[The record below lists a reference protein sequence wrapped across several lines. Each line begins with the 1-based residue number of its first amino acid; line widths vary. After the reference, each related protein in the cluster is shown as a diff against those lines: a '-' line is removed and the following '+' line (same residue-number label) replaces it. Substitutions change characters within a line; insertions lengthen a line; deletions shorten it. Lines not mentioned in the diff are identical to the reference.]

1 MRNGSFKSILLL
13 AVVLFVR
20 NGRGQVPGGGA
31 PPGDTGGQAHPSD
44 VGVQDVNRNE
54 APALRIPQQKVN
66 AFAALQ
72 GIVMDAAG
80 RPIPGAEIELT
91 AADGRKIPGPVSA
104 GDGIFRM
111 LRIAPGSYELLVTRR
126 DGGMLKRPQ
135 VELRAGEVLSVEIH
149 MTEVLTNYTRPLDQQ
164 MIEVMDES
172 QYKELSRRPD
182 ADGAVVV
189 AKETPLAP
197 AGANFQPQRDRWD
210 IAFPDYHRYGARDES
225 PYIFGHWYDPFNR
238 NVLKADK
245 PIFGKTFFEFTGDAI
260 TAADGRRLPTPAG
273 QSTQSPVSPQFF
285 GKGGQFFTAETF
297 RMTFD
302 LFHGDTL
309 AFRPVDW
316 QIRITPAAQI
326 NYLRAREYQ
335 VVSVNVEDGTTR
347 LDGHVGLQ
355 EAFGEVKLHD
365 FGPNYDFLNLRV
377 GIQAFVSDFRG
388 FIFADEQPG
397 VRLFGNLKSNRFQY
411 NLAGFDLLEKD
422 TNSGLNT
429 LHRRAREVAI
439 ANLFVQDFFTPG
451 YTAEFSYHF
460 VRDQATAH
468 YNKNGFI
475 TRPSAIGNVIP
486 HRVDASYYG
495 FTGDGHLGKYNLTN
509 AFYQVNGTDQL
520 AQLAGKR
527 NDINAQ
533 FAAAEV
539 SQDHDFYRL
548 RASFLYSSGDDDPR
562 DGTAR
567 GFSSIVDGVAFAGG
581 EFSFFN
587 REGIPL
593 TRAGVALTAPDSFL
607 PDLRSSKDQGQSN
620 FVNPGLY
627 LYNAGADVDVTQK
640 LRIIGNVNFLQFAR
654 TQPLIFLLQQ
664 NGVRR
669 TIGIDSGLG
678 AIYRPLLS
686 DNIVIHAG
694 LTTLVP
700 FRGLRDIY
708 TSQTLISGFF
718 VVKFQF

>member
-1 MRNGSFKSILLL
+1 MLL
-13 AVVLFVR
+13 AR
-20 NGRGQVPGGGA
+20 GGA
-31 PPGDTGGQAHPSD
+31 AQAPDAGQSGR
-44 VGVQDVNRNE
+44 VGVQEVNRNQ
-54 APALRIPQQKVN
+54 APETRIPQQKAV

-72 GIVMDAAG
+72 GMVMDAAG
-80 RPIPGAEIELT
+80 RPLPGAQAQLT
-91 AADGRKIPGPVSA
+91 TADGRQVAVAVTS
-104 GDGIFRM
+104 GDGIFRI
-111 LRIAPGSYELLVTRR
+111 LRIPPGRYELVVTRR
-126 DGGMLKRPQ
+126 DGGALKNPN
-135 VELRAGEVLSVEIH
+135 VELRAGEVLSVEVR
-149 MTEVLTNYTRPLDQQ
+149 MTEVLTNYTNPLPQQ
-164 MIEVMDES
+164 MIETMDENN
-172 QYKELSRRPD
+172 YKELSRRPD

-189 AKETPLAP
+189 PKEVPLVP
-197 AGANFQPQRDRWD
+197 AGANFEPQRDRWD
-210 IAFPDYHRYGARDES
+210 IPFPDYHRYGKGDES
-225 PYIFGHWYDPFNR
+225 PYILGHWYDPFNR

-260 TAADGRRLPTPAG
+260 TAVDGRRLPTPAG

-285 GKGGQFFTAETF
+285 GKGGQFFVAQTF

-316 QIRITPAAQI
+316 QIRITPAANI

-335 VVSVNVEDGTTR
+335 VVSVDVRDGTTR

-377 GIQAFVSDFRG
+377 GIQQFVSDFRG

-397 VRLFGNLKSNRFQY
+397 VRLFGNLKSNRIQY

-429 LHRRAREVAI
+429 FSRRAREVAI
-439 ANLFVQDFFTPG
+439 ANIFIQDFGGLQG
-451 YTAEFSYHF
+451 YTTEFSYHF
-460 VRDQATAH
+460 VRDQGTTR
-468 YNKNGFI
+468 YNENGQI
-475 TRPSAIGNVIP
+475 VRPSPIGNVIP
-486 HRVDASYYG
+486 HRVDANYYG
-495 FTGDGHLGKYNLTN
+495 WTGDGHIGRYNIDHS
-509 AFYQVNGTDQL
+509 FYQVNGTDQL
-520 AQLAGKR
+520 SQLAGKR

-533 FAAAEV
+533 FAAAEI
-539 SQDHDFYRL
+539 SQDHNYYRL
-548 RASFLYSSGDDDPR
+548 RTSFLYSSGDDNPR

-607 PDLRSSKDQGQSN
+607 PDLRSSKDEGQSN
-620 FVNPGLY
+620 FVNPGIY
-627 LYNAGADVDVTQK
+627 IYNAGADLDLTQK

-654 TQPLIFLLQQ
+654 TQPLEFLLQQ
-664 NGVRR
+664 AAVRR
-669 TIGIDSGLG
+669 TIGIDSGIG

-694 LTTLVP
+694 MTALQP

-708 TSQTLISGFF
+708 TSQTLLSGFF

>member
-1 MRNGSFKSILLL
+1 
-13 AVVLFVR
+13 
-20 NGRGQVPGGGA
+20 
-31 PPGDTGGQAHPSD
+31 
-44 VGVQDVNRNE
+44 
-54 APALRIPQQKVN
+54 
-66 AFAALQ
+66 
-72 GIVMDAAG
+72 MDAAG
-80 RPIPGAEIELT
+80 RPIPGAQIQLT
-91 AADGRKIPGPVSA
+91 GADGRKIPGPVSA
-104 GDGIFRM
+104 GDGIFRI

-126 DGGMLKRPQ
+126 DGGSLKRPQ

-149 MTEVLTNYTRPLDQQ
+149 MTELLTNYTSPLDQN
-164 MIEVMDES
+164 MVELMDET

-182 ADGAVVV
+182 AEGAVVV
-189 AKETPLAP
+189 PKETPLAP
-197 AGANFQPQRDRWD
+197 AGANFQPQRDRWE
-210 IAFPDYHRYGARDES
+210 IPFPNYHRYGPHDES

-238 NVLKADK
+238 NVLKGDK
-245 PIFGKTFFEFTGDAI
+245 PIFGKTFFEFTGDSI
-260 TAADGRRLPTPAG
+260 TAGDGRRLPTPAG
-273 QSTQSPVSPQFF
+273 QSTESPVEPRFF
-285 GKGGQFFTAETF
+285 GKGGQFFTAETV

-316 QIRITPAAQI
+316 QIRITPTAQL

-335 VVSVNVEDGTTR
+335 VVSVDVKDGTTR

-365 FGPNYDFLNLRV
+365 FGPNYDFLNLRA

-429 LHRRAREVAI
+429 FHRRSREVAI
-439 ANLFVQDFFTPG
+439 ANLFIQDFAGLQG
-451 YTAEFSYHF
+451 YTTEFSYHF
-460 VRDQATAH
+460 VRDQGTAH
-468 YNKNGFI
+468 YNKNGQLV
-475 TRPSAIGNVIP
+475 RPAPVGDVVP

-495 FTGDGHLGKYNLTN
+495 VTGDGHIGRYNITD
-509 AFYQVNGTDQL
+509 AFYQVNGTDQFS
-520 AQLAGKR
+520 QLAGKR

-533 FAAAEV
+533 FAALEV

-548 RASFLYSSGDDDPR
+548 RSSFLYASGDDNPR

-607 PDLRSSKDQGQSN
+607 PDLRASKDQGQSN
-620 FVNPGLY
+620 FVNPGMY
-627 LYNAGADVDVTQK
+627 LYNVGADLDVTQK
-640 LRIIGNVNFLQFAR
+640 LRIVANTNFMQFAR

-664 NGVRR
+664 NGIRR
-669 TIGIDSGLG
+669 TIGMDSGLG

-718 VVKFQF
+718 LVRFQF